1 MRDDWVPTPDFP
13 SLYSPWMEMFIGCQ
27 AYWILLTNQTQN
39 ELHII
44 KQCGWWD
51 VLQVWAFTDRLVHI
65 KKKIA
70 IHSARECWRCKLI
83 DCVRLLW
90 LISMTTAERPKM
102 TSGLPKF
109 IFEENGL
116 KSSSVRK
123 RKILAHLKFYWIAWP
138 LSIVKLSKLNQRAT
152 WTFKTWQRL

>member
-1 MRDDWVPTPDFP
+1 MMIEYPPQT
-13 SLYSPWMEMFIGCQ
+13 SLPFIARGWKCLLV
-27 AYWILLTNQTQN
+27 AKLIKSCSRIKHKMTCILSNNAVGETSYKFEHSLR
-39 ELHII
+39 
-44 KQCGWWD
+44 GW
-51 VLQVWAFTDRLVHI
+51 FI
-65 KKKIA
+65 IA
-70 IHSARECWRCKLI
+70 IHSARECCRCKLI

-123 RKILAHLKFYWIAWP
+123 RKILAHLKF
-138 LSIVKLSKLNQRAT
+138 S
-152 WTFKTWQRL
+152 

>member
-1 MRDDWVPTPDFP
+1 MIEYPPQTSRPFIPAGWKCLLVAKLIKSCSRIKHKMTCILSNNAVGETSYKFEL
-13 SLYSPWMEMFIGCQ
+13 SLRGWFI
-27 AYWILLTNQTQN
+27 
-39 ELHII
+39 
-44 KQCGWWD
+44 
-51 VLQVWAFTDRLVHI
+51 
-65 KKKIA
+65 IA
-70 IHSARECWRCKLI
+70 IHSARECCRCKLI

-109 IFEENGL
+109 SFEENGL

-123 RKILAHLKFYWIAWP
+123 RKILAHLKFSWIAWP

-152 WTFKTWQRL
+152 WTLKTWQRL

>member
-1 MRDDWVPTPDFP
+1 MMIEYPPQTSLPFITPGWKCLLVAKLIESCSRIKHKMTCTLSNNAVGETSYKFEH
-13 SLYSPWMEMFIGCQ
+13 SLRGWFI
-27 AYWILLTNQTQN
+27 
-39 ELHII
+39 
-44 KQCGWWD
+44 
-51 VLQVWAFTDRLVHI
+51 
-65 KKKIA
+65 IA
-70 IHSARECWRCKLI
+70 IHSARECCRCKLI

-123 RKILAHLKFYWIAWP
+123 RKILAHLKF
-138 LSIVKLSKLNQRAT
+138 S
-152 WTFKTWQRL
+152 

>member
-1 MRDDWVPTPDFP
+1 MMIEYPPQT
-13 SLYSPWMEMFIGCQ
+13 SLPFIAPGWKCLLV
-27 AYWILLTNQTQN
+27 AKLIKSCSRIKHKMTCILSNNAVGETSYKFEHSLR
-39 ELHII
+39 
-44 KQCGWWD
+44 GW
-51 VLQVWAFTDRLVHI
+51 FI
-65 KKKIA
+65 IA
-70 IHSARECWRCKLI
+70 IHSARECCRCKLI

-123 RKILAHLKFYWIAWP
+123 RKILAHLKF
-138 LSIVKLSKLNQRAT
+138 S
-152 WTFKTWQRL
+152 

>member
-44 KQCGWWD
+44 TQCGWWD
-51 VLQVWAFTDRLVHI
+51 VLQVWAFTERWVHNCHSFSSRMLSLQTYRLRAVTVVNFH
-65 KKKIA
+65 
-70 IHSARECWRCKLI
+70 
-83 DCVRLLW
+83 DYG
-90 LISMTTAERPKM
+90 ERPKM

-116 KSSSVRK
+116 KSGSVRK
-123 RKILAHLKFYWIAWP
+123 RKILAHLKFSWIAWP

>member
-1 MRDDWVPTPDFP
+1 MMIAYPPQT
-13 SLYSPWMEMFIGCQ
+13 SLPFIAPGWKCLLV
-27 AYWILLTNQTQN
+27 AKLIESCSRIKHKMNCILSHNAVGETSYKFEHSLRGGF
-39 ELHII
+39 I
-44 KQCGWWD
+44 
-51 VLQVWAFTDRLVHI
+51 
-65 KKKIA
+65 IA
-70 IHSARECWRCKLI
+70 IHSARECCRCKLI

-123 RKILAHLKFYWIAWP
+123 RKILAHLKF
-138 LSIVKLSKLNQRAT
+138 S
-152 WTFKTWQRL
+152 